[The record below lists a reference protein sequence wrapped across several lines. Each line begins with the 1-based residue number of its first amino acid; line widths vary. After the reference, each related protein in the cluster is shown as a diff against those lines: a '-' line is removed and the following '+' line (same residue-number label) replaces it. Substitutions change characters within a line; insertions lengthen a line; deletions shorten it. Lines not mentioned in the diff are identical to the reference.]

1 MHKKDTNISAIIL
14 PVLRMTDEIEE
25 YDYVV
30 VGSSLANGLLTNV
43 LGWKGFRVIS
53 IDENSYY
60 GDYTASLSLDQVEKR
75 FSKNSINYH
84 HEFIEQNKLKF
95 GLELVPSYILCN
107 SEIID
112 YISNFN
118 IYRYIEVTKL
128 QDFYTYNNGNF
139 DLLKTTKEDIFVDT
153 SMSPITK
160 RVIMKCIKFLIRD
173 ETVNDP
179 DMVNTEINDDIWNE
193 YKDMPLLE
201 IFKAK
206 FKKLP
211 ENLINEFVYTI
222 CNCTS
227 IDDLTTAQASA
238 KITKF
243 FKSYNIHGK
252 FPALVARY
260 SGLMEIVQGTYRSAA
275 LINNILRLETHIT
288 SYDKDSDLLTL
299 SSGEKFKVKGKII
312 LSHHQLQSI
321 YNLNVDVKIS
331 RDVHRGVMFIEGCLQ
346 QLNSNYSNGCV
357 VAFPPNSVINESYHL
372 KHVVQL
378 TVLSASLE
386 RCIKNYD
393 TVLITAHDANDLDQM
408 KAYLSNGNNVG
419 MVFDYKQGILESEIK
434 KDKVVVLPDTS
445 EPSALDLDHHLNL
458 AMDTYNQLV
467 NNEDNDFM
475 SINLPSN
482 DD

>member
-1 MHKKDTNISAIIL
+1 
-14 PVLRMTDEIEE
+14 MTEEIDE
-25 YDYVV
+25 YDYIV
-30 VGSSLANGLLTNV
+30 VGSSLVNGLLTNV
-43 LGWKGFRVIS
+43 LGWKGFRVLS
-53 IDENSYY
+53 IDENPYY
-60 GDYTASLSLDQVEKR
+60 GDYTASLSLDQVEER
-75 FSKNSINYH
+75 FSKESIKYH
-84 HEFIEQNKLKF
+84 HEFIEQNKSKF
-95 GLELVPSYILCN
+95 GLELIPSYILCN
-107 SEIID
+107 SRTID

-128 QDFYTYNNGNF
+128 QDFYTYNNGGF

-179 DMVNTEINDDIWNE
+179 DMVNTQVNDDIWNE
-193 YKDMPLLE
+193 YKERPLLDLLQ
-201 IFKAK
+201 AK

-222 CNCTS
+222 CNS
-227 IDDLTTAQASA
+227 FDIDGLSTAQASA

-275 LINNILRLETHIT
+275 LINNILRLETHID
-288 SYDKDSDLLTL
+288 SYDEDSGLITL
-299 SSGEKFKVKGKII
+299 SSGEKCRVKEKII
-312 LSHHQLQSI
+312 LSHHQLKSI
-321 YNLNVDVKIS
+321 NNLNLEVKTSQDI
-331 RDVHRGVMFIEGCLQ
+331 HRCVMFIKGSLQ

-357 VAFPPNSVINESYHL
+357 VAFPPNSLINEAYHL

-393 TVLITAHDANDLDQM
+393 TVLITAHDANDLDQI
-408 KAYLSNGNNVG
+408 KTYLSENNDVG
-419 MVFDYKQGILESEIK
+419 MLFDYNQGILESGLNK
-434 KDKVVVLPDTS
+434 GRVVVLPDTA
-445 EPSALDLDHHLNL
+445 EPCALDLDHHLNL
-458 AMDTYNQLV
+458 AIQTYNQLV
-467 NNEDNDFM
+467 NNEGDDFM

>member
-1 MHKKDTNISAIIL
+1 
-14 PVLRMTDEIEE
+14 MTEEIDE
-25 YDYVV
+25 YDYIV
-30 VGSSLANGLLTNV
+30 VGSSLVNGLLTNV
-43 LGWKGFRVIS
+43 LGWKGFRVLS
-53 IDENSYY
+53 IDENPYY
-60 GDYTASLSLDQVEKR
+60 GDYTASLSLDQVEER
-75 FSKNSINYH
+75 FSKESIKYH
-84 HEFIEQNKLKF
+84 HELIEQNKSKF
-95 GLELVPSYILCN
+95 GLELIPSYILCN
-107 SEIID
+107 SRIID

-128 QDFYTYNNGNF
+128 QDFYTYNNGGF

-179 DMVNTEINDDIWNE
+179 DMVNTQVNDDIWNE
-193 YKDMPLLE
+193 YKDRPLLDLLQ
-201 IFKAK
+201 AK

-222 CNCTS
+222 CNS
-227 IDDLTTAQASA
+227 FDIDGLSTAQASA

-288 SYDKDSDLLTL
+288 GYDEDSGVITL
-299 SSGEKFKVKGKII
+299 SSGEKCRVKEKIV
-312 LSHHQLQSI
+312 LSHHQLKSI
-321 YNLNVDVKIS
+321 NNLNLEVKTSQDI
-331 RDVHRGVMFIEGCLQ
+331 HRCVMFIKGSLQ

-357 VAFPPNSVINESYHL
+357 VSFPPNSLINEAYHL

-393 TVLITAHDANDLDQM
+393 TVLITAHDANDLDQI
-408 KAYLSNGNNVG
+408 KTYLSEKNDVG
-419 MVFDYKQGILESEIK
+419 MLFDYNQGILESGLNK
-434 KDKVVVLPDTS
+434 GRVVVLPDTA
-445 EPSALDLDHHLNL
+445 EPCALDLDHHLNL
-458 AMDTYNQLV
+458 AIGTYNQLV
-467 NNEDNDFM
+467 NNEGDDFM